1 MSGADNATTADNTVV
16 TDVETWSGKDRHD
29 ENFPV
34 GSRLIARRFREP
46 IHRYYAFAR
55 NADDIADSPVLS
67 ARDKID
73 RLDIMED
80 VLLGRRQTG
89 SPSALA
95 LRASLTQ
102 TGVTPRH
109 ATDLLVAF
117 RQDATKLRYATID
130 ELYDY
135 CNYSAAPVGR
145 YVLDVHGEDHECHAG
160 SDALCTSLQILN
172 HIQDCAKDLR
182 DLDRCYL
189 PRALLDHF
197 GASIDDLRRPTET
210 PALRRVFITLLDR
223 VGRMNQVASELP
235 RTVRDRRLRV
245 EIGLIHGLARRL
257 TSRLLNNDPLAGRVK
272 LSKTDAVF
280 SVLTALRVLP

>member
-1 MSGADNATTADNTVV
+1 MSQVV
-16 TDVETWSGKDRHD
+16 IENVETWSGKDRGD

-34 GSRLIARRFREP
+34 GSVLISKRYREP

-67 ARDKID
+67 PPDKLA
-73 RLDIMED
+73 RLDIMEA
-80 VLLGRRQTG
+80 VLLGRRETG

-95 LRASLTQ
+95 LRASLAE
-102 TGVTPRH
+102 TGVAARH

-135 CNYSAAPVGR
+135 CIYSAAPVGR
-145 YVLDVHGEDHECHAG
+145 YVLDVHGEHHDCHAP

-172 HIQDCAKDLR
+172 HLQDCGKDLA

-189 PRALLDHF
+189 PQALLTHF
-197 GASIDDLRRPTET
+197 GASVEDLRRPAET
-210 PALRRVFITLLDR
+210 PGLRRVFITLLDR
-223 VGRMNQVASELP
+223 VNRLNHAASELP
-235 RTVRDRRLRV
+235 EIVRDRRLRV
-245 EIGLIHGLARRL
+245 ETGIIHGLAKRLARRL
-257 TSRLLNNDPLAGRVK
+257 VRNDPLAGRVK
-272 LSKTDAVF
+272 LRKSDAVI
-280 SVLTALRVLP
+280 SVLSAMSYLV